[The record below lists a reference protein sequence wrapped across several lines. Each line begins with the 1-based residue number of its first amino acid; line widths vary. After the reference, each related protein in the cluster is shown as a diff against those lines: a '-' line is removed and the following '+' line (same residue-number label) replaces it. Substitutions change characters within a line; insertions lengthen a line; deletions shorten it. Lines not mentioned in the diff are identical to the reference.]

1 MRIMGLDM
9 GSKTIGVA
17 VSDELGLIANAR
29 ETIHRQDMEK
39 DLEAI
44 ADLVRRLDV
53 ARIVVGLPVNMTGSL
68 GVEAKKVLQFV
79 EDMRQALPVSIT
91 TWDERLSTVQARRVL
106 LEAGLSRKKRKKVI
120 DRTAATVILQTYLDA
135 ERIRE
140 SS

>member
-1 MRIMGLDM
+1 MRVMGLDL

-17 VSDELGLIANAR
+17 VSDELGLIAHG
-29 ETIHRQDMEK
+29 EKTIRRQSTEK

-44 ADLVRRLDV
+44 ADLVRRLGIV
-53 ARIVVGLPVNMTGSL
+53 RVVVGLPVNMTGTL

-79 EDMRQALPVSIT
+79 AAMRDALSVSIT
-91 TWDERLSTVQARRVL
+91 TWDERLSTVQAARVL

-120 DRTAATVILQTYLDA
+120 DKAAATVILQAYLDA